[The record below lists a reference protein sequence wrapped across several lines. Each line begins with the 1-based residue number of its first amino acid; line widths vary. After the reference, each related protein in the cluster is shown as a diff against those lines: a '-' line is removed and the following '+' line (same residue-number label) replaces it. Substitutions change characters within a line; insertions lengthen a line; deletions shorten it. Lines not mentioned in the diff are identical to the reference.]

1 MSESANEI
9 IDQIFI
15 TLALRNMPLRVI
27 THSNV
32 QKCRNMYVY
41 NGHKKQHQEKT
52 PDTSLQMTGNLS
64 VMKILQVKE

>member
-1 MSESANEI
+1 MSEGANEI

-15 TLALRNMPLRVI
+15 TLALSNMPLRVI

-41 NGHKKQHQEKT
+41 DGHKKQHQEK
-52 PDTSLQMTGNLS
+52 PL
-64 VMKILQVKE
+64 ILRYK

>member
-1 MSESANEI
+1 MSEGANEI

-41 NGHKKQHQEKT
+41 NGHKKQHQEN
-52 PDTSLQMTGNLS
+52 P
-64 VMKILQVKE
+64 

>member
-1 MSESANEI
+1 MSEGANEI

-32 QKCRNMYVY
+32 QKCRNMYVD
-41 NGHKKQHQEKT
+41 NGHKSSIKKK
-52 PDTSLQMTGNLS
+52 PL
-64 VMKILQVKE
+64 ILRYK

>member
-1 MSESANEI
+1 MSEGANEI

-32 QKCRNMYVY
+32 QTGIKSSI
-41 NGHKKQHQEKT
+41 KKK
-52 PDTSLQMTGNLS
+52 P
-64 VMKILQVKE
+64 

>member
-1 MSESANEI
+1 MSEGANEI

-15 TLALRNMPLRVI
+15 TLALSNMPLRVI

-41 NGHKKQHQEKT
+41 NGHKKQHQEK
-52 PDTSLQMTGNLS
+52 PL
-64 VMKILQVKE
+64 ILRYK